1 MFLLKT
7 QNPES
12 ATGKIAAVYSVFPK
26 QVGVPIPLQ
35 LLSASPGILERQA
48 EMIRYFMGHPRLT
61 PGLLAA
67 IRYAVAAKTGH
78 TACEALNQGMLKQM
92 GMTEEEIT
100 SLPMSP
106 ATAPLEET
114 EEKMFLFVMRAFDD
128 PASVTQAD
136 IESLRQAGYT
146 DGDILDAMYHASG
159 MLAGS
164 VLFKAFV
171 RM

>member
-7 QNPES
+7 QSPEK
-12 ATGKIAAVYSVFPK
+12 ATGKTAEVYSVFPK
-26 QVGVPIPLQ
+26 QIGVPIPLQ

-48 EMIRYFMGHPRLT
+48 DMIRYFMGHPRLT
-61 PGLLAA
+61 PGLLAS

-78 TACEALNQGMLKQM
+78 SACEALNQGLLKQM
-92 GMTEEEIT
+92 GMTEDEIKA
-100 SLPMSP
+100 LHMSP
-106 ATAPLEET
+106 STAPLEES
-114 EEKMFLFVMRAFDD
+114 EEKMFAFVMRAFND

-136 IESLRQAGYT
+136 IESLRHAGYT